1 MTPGGEENLLVVSY
15 VVRVR
20 WELWESLISML
31 RVYANA
37 ASLTHGEFIV
47 TALSDAAWV
56 QHNGYF
62 LALRLSAADG
72 VVSWALKGP
81 AGVHHRR
88 SFELLESGVLL
99 SAGEETEL
107 DRAAIDWIEELT
119 AIAARQ
125 RAS

>member
-1 MTPGGEENLLVVSY
+1 MTPGGEENLLVVSDA
-15 VVRVR
+15 VRVR

-62 LALRLSAADG
+62 LALRLTAADG

-81 AGVHHRR
+81 GGVHRRR
-88 SFELLESGVLL
+88 SLELLENGVLV
-99 SAGEETEL
+99 SDREEMEL
-107 DRAAIDWIEELT
+107 DRAAIDWVEELT
-119 AIAARQ
+119 RIAARQ